1 MKEILPILFA
11 VLAGIFTTMEASINA
26 KLGRIVTPNIATVHS
41 LITGVV
47 VIVII
52 NILKGTLNQYSKII
66 YVRPQWLIGGVFGT
80 FIIYLVTKT
89 IPQLGV
95 TTTLT
100 IVVSAQVISGL
111 FVDVFILREQQLYLY
126 KLSGVILLIIGTYF
140 VIK

>member
-1 MKEILPILFA
+1 MNEILPILFA

-26 KLGRIVTPNIATVHS
+26 KLGRIVTPNSATVHS

-100 IVVSAQVISGL
+100 IVVAAQVISGL

>member
-1 MKEILPILFA
+1 MNEILPILFA

>member
-1 MKEILPILFA
+1 MNEILPILFA

-126 KLSGVILLIIGTYF
+126 KLSGVILFIIGTYF

>member
-1 MKEILPILFA
+1 MNEMLPILFA

-100 IVVSAQVISGL
+100 IVVAAQVISGL